1 MVFYQR
7 ANWLGTEFGCEN
19 NLSFHYNKN
28 MKNLLKFWAKP
39 DQNNPTGEIK
49 EFSQVVLGMSF
60 LSGIRPSSEIDLIPN
75 WDSFGQ
81 STSPWFTIGFSLAAG
96 IIIIF
101 LVYILL
107 LRKMIRDKTRSLQ
120 ESEEKYRRFFM
131 TSKDP
136 VFITTK
142 DGKWVDANQAT
153 VNLLGYETK
162 KDLFNTSVSQ
172 AYLNPNERTGLLQEV
187 ERSGFI
193 KDIPVEMV
201 DKDGNILH
209 TLLTTTAITNS
220 DGEVNG
226 FQGTIR
232 DNTDWIEAG
241 IKMDES
247 RETLELAVTGTGAGL
262 WDWDIKTNLIVIND
276 RFADMIGYRK
286 SELAPL
292 TIDIWEKLSHPDDLE
307 KSNKLILK
315 HFAGDLYHFQT
326 EIRMKHKN
334 GHWIWVLNQGRVV
347 ERGPDRSPLRMVGT
361 TQDISERV
369 LIREDIQSFS
379 VQLEALHI
387 VTKSLSS
394 TLSLKDLLNLVLVK
408 LEETLSFDSASIFLL
423 EDGELH
429 IETVH
434 NHPHPELVV
443 GKTFPTT
450 NLLFQE
456 IKNEKKSII
465 IDNAMRD
472 SRFQGWGD
480 MHHIKGWMGV
490 PLVIQDNFIGYITM
504 DSKKQSAFGSPEA
517 KLATLF
523 ASQAAQAIHNARL
536 YQRLS
541 DYADSLESKIKD
553 RTKELTKMVDHM
565 AGREIRMA
573 ELKEV
578 IEKLQKQLIDQGI
591 EPAVQDPLKDLDYF
605 DS

>member
-1 MVFYQR
+1 MKKLLRQWSKPDR
-7 ANWLGTEFGCEN
+7 ANPKREKG
-19 NLSFHYNKN
+19 
-28 MKNLLKFWAKP
+28 
-39 DQNNPTGEIK
+39 
-49 EFSQVVLGMSF
+49 EFSHVVLGFGF
-60 LSGIRPSSEIDLIPN
+60 LGGILPSSTIDLIPN

-107 LRKMIRDKTRSLQ
+107 LRKLIRDKTRSLQ

-136 VFITTK
+136 VFITTR

-153 VNLLGYETK
+153 VNLFGYETK
-162 KDLFNTSVSQ
+162 KDLLSTSVSQ
-172 AYLNPNERTGLLQEV
+172 AYLNPNERSGLLQDV
-187 ERSGFI
+187 VRSGFI
-193 KDIPVEMV
+193 KDLPVEMV

-209 TLLTTTAITNS
+209 TLLTTTAIMDS
-220 DGEVNG
+220 EGEITG

-241 IKMDES
+241 KKMDES

-262 WDWDIKTNLIVIND
+262 WDWDLKTNIIKIND

-307 KSNKLILK
+307 KSNNLILK
-315 HFAGDLYHFQT
+315 HFAGDLFHFQT
-326 EIRMKHKN
+326 EVRMKHKS
-334 GHWIWVLNQGRVV
+334 GPWIWVLNQGRVV

-379 VQLEALHI
+379 DQLEALHV

-394 TLSLKDLLNLVLVK
+394 TLSLKDLLNLILVK

-450 NLLFQE
+450 NQLFQE
-456 IKNEKKSII
+456 MKNEKKSII

-472 SRFQGWGD
+472 PRFQGWGE
-480 MHHIKGWMGV
+480 MYHIKGWMGV
-490 PLVIQDNFIGYITM
+490 PLVIQDNFIGYITI
-504 DSKKQSAFGSPEA
+504 DSRKQSAFGSPEA
-517 KLATLF
+517 KLANLF

-536 YQRLS
+536 YERLS
-541 DYADSLESKIKD
+541 VHADSLESNIKN
-553 RTKELTKMVDHM
+553 RTKDLTKMVDHM

-578 IEKLQKQLIDQGI
+578 IDKLQKQLMDHDIKP
-591 EPAVQDPLKDLDYF
+591 EVQDPLKDLDYF
-605 DS
+605 NS

>member
-1 MVFYQR
+1 
-7 ANWLGTEFGCEN
+7 
-19 NLSFHYNKN
+19 
-28 MKNLLKFWAKP
+28 MKIFLRYWAKP
-39 DQNNPTGEIK
+39 DRNNPKREKG
-49 EFSQVVLGMSF
+49 EFSQVVLGFGF
-60 LSGIRPSSEIDLIPN
+60 LGGIMPSTTIDLIPN

-81 STSPWFTIGFSLAAG
+81 STSPWITIGFSLAAG

-107 LRKMIRDKTRSLQ
+107 LRKLIRDKTRSLQ

-136 VFITTK
+136 VFITTR

-153 VNLLGYETK
+153 VKLFGYETK
-162 KDLFNTSVSQ
+162 KDLLITSVSQ
-172 AYLNPNERTGLLQEV
+172 AYLNPNERSGLLQNV
-187 ERSGFI
+187 VRSGFI
-193 KDIPVEMV
+193 KDLPVEMV

-209 TLLTTTAITNS
+209 TLLTTTAIMDS
-220 DGEVNG
+220 EGEITG

-232 DNTDWIEAG
+232 DNTDWIETG
-241 IKMDES
+241 KKMDES

-262 WDWDIKTNLIVIND
+262 WDWDLKTNIIMIND

-292 TIDIWEKLSHPDDLE
+292 TIDIWENLSHPEDLE

-315 HFAGDLYHFQT
+315 HFAGDLNHFQT
-326 EIRMKHKN
+326 EVRMKHKS
-334 GHWIWVLNQGRVV
+334 GPWIWVLNQGRVV

-369 LIREDIQSFS
+369 MIREDIQSFS
-379 VQLEALHI
+379 DQLEALHV

-394 TLSLKDLLNLVLVK
+394 TLSLKDLMNLVLVK

-450 NLLFQE
+450 NLLFRE
-456 IKNEKKSII
+456 IKDKKKSII

-480 MHHIKGWMGV
+480 MHHVKGWMGV

-504 DSKKQSAFGSPEA
+504 DSRKQSAFGSSEA
-517 KLATLF
+517 KLANLF
-523 ASQAAQAIHNARL
+523 ASQVAQAIHNARL
-536 YQRLS
+536 YELLS
-541 DYADSLESKIKD
+541 VQVDSLESNIKD

-565 AGREIRMA
+565 TGREIRMA
-573 ELKEV
+573 ELKDV
-578 IEKLQKQLIDQGI
+578 IDKLQKQLIDHNI

-605 DS
+605 NS

>member
-1 MVFYQR
+1 
-7 ANWLGTEFGCEN
+7 
-19 NLSFHYNKN
+19 
-28 MKNLLKFWAKP
+28 MKHLHRYWTKSEQEYKTW
-39 DQNNPTGEIK
+39 NNPAGGNVK
-49 EFSQVVLGMSF
+49 FPLDVLGF
-60 LSGIRPSSEIDLIPN
+60 GLLPGLIPSPASDLRPYLN
-75 WDSFGQ
+75 FFGQ
-81 STSPWFTIGFSLAAG
+81 STSPWFTIGFSLSAG

-101 LVYILL
+101 IIYILL
-107 LRKMIRDKTRSLQ
+107 LRKLIRDKTRSLQ

-136 VFITTK
+136 VFITSK
-142 DGKWVDANQAT
+142 DGKWIDANQAT
-153 VNLLGYETK
+153 VNLFGYDSK
-162 KDLFNTSVSQ
+162 KGLLNTLVSQ
-172 AYLNPNERTGLLQEV
+172 AYLNPGERSGLLQDV

-193 KDIPVEMV
+193 KDLPVDMV

-209 TLLTTTAITNS
+209 TLLTTTAITNRV
-220 DGEVNG
+220 GEVTG

-232 DNTDWIEAG
+232 DNTSSIEVG
-241 IKMDES
+241 KKMDES
-247 RETLELAVTGTGAGL
+247 RETLELAVTGAGAGL
-262 WDWDIKTNLIVIND
+262 WDWDLQTNIIMIND

-286 SELAPL
+286 SELSPL

-315 HFAGDLYHFQT
+315 HFAGDLFHYQT
-326 EIRMKHKN
+326 ELRMKHKT

-347 ERGPDRSPLRMVGT
+347 ERGSDRSPLRMVGT
-361 TQDISERV
+361 IQDISDRV
-369 LIREDIQSFS
+369 MIREDIQSFAD
-379 VQLEALHI
+379 QLEALHV

-423 EDGELH
+423 EDGVLR

-450 NLLFQE
+450 NQLFQE
-456 IKNEKKSII
+456 MQIKKKPII

-472 SRFQGWGD
+472 SRFQGWGE
-480 MHHIKGWMGV
+480 MHHVKGWMGV

-504 DSKKQSAFGSPEA
+504 DSRKQSAFGTPEA
-517 KLATLF
+517 KLANLF

-536 YQRLS
+536 YERLS
-541 DYADSLESKIKD
+541 VHADSLESNIKN

-565 AGREIRMA
+565 TGREIRMA
-573 ELKEV
+573 ELKDV
-578 IEKLQKQLIDQGI
+578 INKLQKQLMDHDI

>member
-1 MVFYQR
+1 MNYLTRSWVKPEREFNMLNNPEGGNLNFPQGV
-7 ANWLGTEFGCEN
+7 LG
-19 NLSFHYNKN
+19 LSF
-28 MKNLLKFWAKP
+28 LPGL
-39 DQNNPTGEIK
+39 I
-49 EFSQVVLGMSF
+49 
-60 LSGIRPSSEIDLIPN
+60 PSSASDRITRMNFL
-75 WDSFGQ
+75 GQ
-81 STSPWFTIGFSLAAG
+81 SASPWYTIGFSLAVG
-96 IIIIF
+96 LIIIF
-101 LVYILL
+101 TVYILL
-107 LRKMIRDKTRSLQ
+107 LRKLIRDKTKSLQ

-131 TSKDP
+131 TSRDP

-153 VNLLGYETK
+153 VNLFGYDSK
-162 KDLFNTSVSQ
+162 KDLLDTYVSQ
-172 AYLNPNERTGLLQEV
+172 VYLNPDQRSRIIQDL

-193 KDIPVEMV
+193 KDLPVDMV
-201 DKDGNILH
+201 DKNGKILH

-220 DGEVNG
+220 SGEVTG
-226 FQGTIR
+226 LQGTIR
-232 DNTDWIEAG
+232 DNTRRIEAG
-241 IKMDES
+241 KEIDER

-262 WDWDIKTNLIVIND
+262 WDWDLTTNIIMIND

-286 SELAPL
+286 SELSPL
-292 TIDIWEKLSHPDDLE
+292 TIDIWEKLSHPDDLQ

-315 HFAGDLYHFQT
+315 HFAGDLYHYQA
-326 EIRMKHKN
+326 EIRMKHKS
-334 GHWIWVLNQGRVV
+334 GHWIYVLNQGRVV
-347 ERGPDRSPLRMVGT
+347 ERGADRSPLRMVGT

-369 LIREDIQSFS
+369 MIREDIQNFS
-379 VQLEALHI
+379 DQLEALHV

-423 EDGELH
+423 EDEVLR
-429 IETVH
+429 IETVL

-450 NLLFQE
+450 NQLFQE
-456 IKNEKKSII
+456 MQTKKKPII

-472 SRFQGWGD
+472 SRFQGWGET
-480 MHHIKGWMGV
+480 HHVRGWMGV
-490 PLVIQDNFIGYITM
+490 PLVIHDTFIGYITL
-504 DSKKQSAFGSPEA
+504 DSRKQSAFGSPEA
-517 KLATLF
+517 KLANLF

-536 YQRLS
+536 YERLS
-541 DYADSLESKIKD
+541 SHADSLESNIKD

-578 IEKLQKQLIDQGI
+578 IEKLQKQLKDHDIKP
-591 EPAVQDPLKDLDYF
+591 EVQDPLKDLDYF